1 MFADRC
7 AFLMCSKR
15 LKVIAFTSI
24 RSEYDLMSALYK
36 KLALDDEVDFQ
47 LVVSGTH
54 LVPALGNSVSEIEN
68 DGFRIKYRIETLL
81 AADSQAS
88 RIKSAA
94 ILQSAC
100 VDILSNEVPDLVIF
114 AGDRE
119 DVLIYA
125 SVCAFLNIPSVHF
138 FGGDHAKDGH
148 VDNPVRHATSKLAS
162 LHFVSTEEHKRRM
175 LAIGEPEN
183 RIFVIGSV
191 ALDKFLNEPVIPKNE
206 VLKHLGMDAEA
217 GHGKIAVL
225 IFHPVDSEWERAGVY
240 IRNMVSVLNSLGYHV
255 CAGMPNS
262 DPGNRIIRDVLIKL
276 EGSSNLT
283 LYENLSRA
291 LFINLLRSSDLMI
304 GNSSAGLLEAP
315 SIPLPAVNVGERQ
328 KGRLASSNVVFSGGS
343 IEAITHAVKR
353 TESEDFLSQLRRSSN
368 PYGDGHSVDRAYR
381 LIKELH
387 FSNYVRKPEDPL
399 ES

>member
-1 MFADRC
+1 
-7 AFLMCSKR
+7 MCSKI
-15 LKVIAFTSI
+15 LKIMAFTSI

-36 KLALDDEVDFQ
+36 KLALDEEVDFQ

-54 LVPALGNSVSEIEN
+54 LVPALGDSASEIAN
-68 DGFRIKYRIETLL
+68 DGFRINYRIETLL

-125 SVCAFLNIPSVHF
+125 SVCAFLNIPSMHF

-162 LHFVSTEEHKRRM
+162 LHFVSTEEHKRRL

-191 ALDKFLNEPVIPKNE
+191 ALDKFINEPVIPKSE

-217 GHGKIAVL
+217 GHRKIAVL
-225 IFHPVDSEWERAGVY
+225 IFHPVDSERERAGVY

-262 DPGNRIIRDVLIKL
+262 DPGNRIIRDALIKL
-276 EGSSNLT
+276 ECSSNLSV
-283 LYENLSRA
+283 YENLSRS
-291 LFINLLRSSDLMI
+291 LFINLLRSADLMI

-315 SIPLPAVNVGERQ
+315 SISLPAVNVGERQ

-343 IEAITHAVKR
+343 VDAITQAVQR
-353 TESEDFLSQLRRSSN
+353 TESKDFLSQLRRSSN

-381 LIKELH
+381 LIKELN
-387 FSNYVRKPEDPL
+387 FSDYVRKPEDPL

>member
-1 MFADRC
+1 
-7 AFLMCSKR
+7 MCSEK
-15 LKVIAFTSI
+15 LKIFAFTSI

-36 KLALDDEVDFQ
+36 KLEQDSSVDFQ
-47 LVVSGTH
+47 LVVSGAH
-54 LVPALGNSVSEIEN
+54 LVPALGGSVSEIEN
-68 DGFRIKYRIETLL
+68 DGFRVTYRIETLL

-88 RIKSAA
+88 RVKSAA
-94 ILQSAC
+94 ILQSAA
-100 VDILSNEVPDLVIF
+100 VDILSNEAPDLVMF

-125 SVCAFLNIPSVHF
+125 SVCAFLNIPSIHF

-162 LHFVSTEEHKRRM
+162 LHFVSTEEHKRRL
-175 LAIGEPEN
+175 LAIGEPDS

-191 ALDKFLNEPVIPKNE
+191 ALDKFISEPVVPKSE
-206 VLKHLGMDAEA
+206 VLKRVKIDSGA
-217 GHGKIAVL
+217 GNGKIAVL
-225 IFHPVDSEWERAGVY
+225 IFHPVDSERERAGAYVH
-240 IRNMVSVLNSLGYHV
+240 NMVSVLNSLGYHV
-255 CAGMPNS
+255 CASMPNS
-262 DPGNRIIRDVLIKL
+262 DPGNRAIREALIKL
-276 EGSSNLT
+276 KGSASLT
-283 LYENLSRA
+283 VYENLPRS

-328 KGRLASSNVVFSGGS
+328 KGRLASNNVVFCGGS
-343 IEAITHAVKR
+343 IRAINDAVLR

-368 PYGDGHSVDRAYR
+368 PYGDGRSVNRAYR

-399 ES
+399 EN

>member
-1 MFADRC
+1 
-7 AFLMCSKR
+7 MCSKK
-15 LKVIAFTSI
+15 LKILAFTSI

-36 KLALDDEVDFQ
+36 KLALDSEVDFQ

-54 LVPALGNSVSEIEN
+54 LVPALGGSVSEIEN
-68 DGFRIKYRIETLL
+68 DGFRVFYRIETLL
-81 AADSQAS
+81 AADTQAS

-100 VDILSNEVPDLVIF
+100 VDILSNEAPDIVIF

-125 SVCAFLNIPSVHF
+125 SVCAFLSIPSIHF

-162 LHFVSTEEHKRRM
+162 LHFVSTEEHKRRL
-175 LAIGEPEN
+175 LAIGEPES

-191 ALDKFLNEPVIPKNE
+191 ALDKFLSEPVVPKSE
-206 VLKHLGMDAEA
+206 VLQHLEIDEEA
-217 GHGKIAVL
+217 GHGRIAIL
-225 IFHPVDSEWERAGVY
+225 IFHPVDSERERAGAY
-240 IRNMVSVLNSLGYHV
+240 IHNMVSVLNSVGYHV

-262 DPGNRIIRDVLIKL
+262 DPGNHAIREALLKL
-276 EGSSNLT
+276 KDSASLT
-283 LYENLSRA
+283 VYENLSRS

-328 KGRLASSNVVFSGGS
+328 KGRLASSNVIFSGGS
-343 IEAITHAVKR
+343 VEAITQAVLY

>member
-1 MFADRC
+1 
-7 AFLMCSKR
+7 MCSKKLR
-15 LKVIAFTSI
+15 IIAFTSI

-36 KLALDDEVDFQ
+36 KLALDEEIDFQ
-47 LVVSGTH
+47 LVASGTH
-54 LVPALGNSVSEIEN
+54 LVPSLGGSVSEIEN
-68 DGFRIKYRIETLL
+68 DGFAVNYRVETLL

-100 VDILSNEVPDLVIF
+100 VDILSNVVPDLVIY

-162 LHFVSTEEHKRRM
+162 LHFVSTEEHKRRL

-191 ALDKFLNEPVIPKNE
+191 ALDKFLNEPLIPKSE
-206 VLKHLGMDAEA
+206 VLSHLGINEESGDK
-217 GHGKIAVL
+217 KIAVL
-225 IFHPVDSEWERAGVY
+225 IFHPVDSERESVGDYVH
-240 IRNMVSVLNSLGYHV
+240 NMVSALNRLGYYV
-255 CAGMPNS
+255 FAGMPNS
-262 DPGNRIIRDVLIKL
+262 DPGNRMIRDALINL
-276 EGSSNLT
+276 NSSAGLT
-283 LYENLSRA
+283 VYENLSRSI
-291 LFINLLRSSDLMI
+291 FINLLRLSDVMI

-315 SIPLPAVNVGERQ
+315 SISLPAVNVGERQ
-328 KGRLASSNVVFSGGS
+328 KGRLAANNVVFCGGS
-343 IEAITHAVKR
+343 VEAITQAVRR
-353 TESEDFLSQLRRSSN
+353 TESKEFLSNLHRNSN
-368 PYGDGHSVDRAYR
+368 PYGDGRSVDRAYR
-381 LIKELH
+381 LIKKLH

-399 ES
+399 DN

>member
-1 MFADRC
+1 MF
-7 AFLMCSKR
+7 SKKIKI
-15 LKVIAFTSI
+15 LAFTSI

-36 KLALDDEVDFQ
+36 KLAIDSDVDFQ

-54 LVPALGNSVSEIEN
+54 LVPALGGSVSEIED
-68 DGFRIKYRIETLL
+68 DGFRVSHRIETLL
-81 AADSQAS
+81 ASDSQAS
-88 RIKSAA
+88 RVKSAA

-125 SVCAFLNIPSVHF
+125 SVCAFLNIPTIHF

-162 LHFVSTEEHKRRM
+162 MHFVSTEEHKRRL
-175 LAIGEPEN
+175 LAIGEPDS
-183 RIFVIGSV
+183 RIFVVGSV
-191 ALDKFLNEPVIPKNE
+191 ALDKFLIEPVVSKSE
-206 VLKHLGMDAEA
+206 VLKRVGIDLDDGY
-217 GHGKIAVL
+217 GKIAVL
-225 IFHPVDSEWERAGVY
+225 IFHPVDSERERAGAY
-240 IRNMVSVLNSLGYHV
+240 IHNMVTVLNGLGYHV

-262 DPGNRIIRDVLIKL
+262 DPGNNAIRDALI
-276 EGSSNLT
+276 NLKDSASLT
-283 LYENLSRA
+283 IYENLSRS

-343 IEAITHAVKR
+343 VEAITQAVLH
-353 TESEDFLSQLRRSSN
+353 TESEDFLSQLRFISN
-368 PYGDGHSVDRAYR
+368 PYGDGQSVERAYR

-399 ES
+399 EN

>member
-1 MFADRC
+1 MS
-7 AFLMCSKR
+7 SKKMKI
-15 LKVIAFTSI
+15 LAFTSI

-36 KLALDDEVDFQ
+36 KLGLDSDVDFQ

-54 LVPALGNSVSEIEN
+54 LVPALGGSLSEIEK
-68 DGFRIKYRIETLL
+68 DGLRVSYRIETLL
-81 AADSQAS
+81 ASDSQAS
-88 RIKSAA
+88 RVKSAA

-100 VDILSNEVPDLVIF
+100 VDILSNETPDLVIF

-125 SVCAFLNIPSVHF
+125 SVCAFLNIPTIHF

-175 LAIGEPEN
+175 LAIGEPES

-191 ALDKFLNEPVIPKNE
+191 ALDKFLEEPVVPKSE
-206 VLKHLGMDAEA
+206 VLKRIEIDPDAEYE
-217 GHGKIAVL
+217 KIAVL
-225 IFHPVDSEWERAGVY
+225 IFHPVDSERERAGDY
-240 IRNMVSVLNSLGYHV
+240 INNMVNVLNSLGYHV

-262 DPGNRIIRDVLIKL
+262 DPGNRAIRDALIKL
-276 EGSSNLT
+276 KGSASLT
-283 LYENLSRA
+283 VYENLSRS
-291 LFINLLRSSDLMI
+291 LFVNLLRSSDLMI

-315 SIPLPAVNVGERQ
+315 SIPLPAINVGERQ
-328 KGRLASSNVVFSGGS
+328 KGRLASSNIVFSDGS
-343 IEAITHAVKR
+343 LEAITQAVLL
-353 TESEDFLSQLRRSSN
+353 TQSEGFLSQLRRSSN

-381 LIKELH
+381 LIKELD
-387 FSNYVRKPEDPL
+387 FSNYARKPEDPL

>member
-1 MFADRC
+1 
-7 AFLMCSKR
+7 
-15 LKVIAFTSI
+15 
-24 RSEYDLMSALYK
+24 MSALYK
-36 KLALDDEVDFQ
+36 KLGLDSDVDFQ

-54 LVPALGNSVSEIEN
+54 LVPALGGSLSEIEK
-68 DGFRIKYRIETLL
+68 DGLRVSYRIETLL
-81 AADSQAS
+81 ASDSQAS
-88 RIKSAA
+88 RVKSAA

-100 VDILSNEVPDLVIF
+100 VDILSNETPDLVIF

-125 SVCAFLNIPSVHF
+125 SVCAFLNIPTIHF

-175 LAIGEPEN
+175 LAIGEPES

-191 ALDKFLNEPVIPKNE
+191 ALDKFLEEPVVPKSE
-206 VLKHLGMDAEA
+206 VLKRIEIDPDAEYE
-217 GHGKIAVL
+217 KIAVL
-225 IFHPVDSEWERAGVY
+225 IFHPVDSERERAGDY
-240 IRNMVSVLNSLGYHV
+240 INNMVNVLNSLGYHV

-262 DPGNRIIRDVLIKL
+262 DPGNRAIRDALIKL
-276 EGSSNLT
+276 KGAASLT
-283 LYENLSRA
+283 VYENLSRS
-291 LFINLLRSSDLMI
+291 LFVNLLRSSDLMI

-328 KGRLASSNVVFSGGS
+328 KGRLASSNMVFSDGS
-343 IEAITHAVKR
+343 LEAITQAVLL
-353 TESEDFLSQLRRSSN
+353 TQSEGFLSQLRRSSN

-381 LIKELH
+381 LIKELD
-387 FSNYVRKPEDPL
+387 FSNYARKPEDPL

>member
-1 MFADRC
+1 MS
-7 AFLMCSKR
+7 SKKMKI
-15 LKVIAFTSI
+15 LAFTSI

-36 KLALDDEVDFQ
+36 KLGLDSDVDFQ

-54 LVPALGNSVSEIEN
+54 LVPALGGSLSEIEK
-68 DGFRIKYRIETLL
+68 DGLRVSYRIETLL
-81 AADSQAS
+81 ASDSQAS
-88 RIKSAA
+88 RVKSAA

-100 VDILSNEVPDLVIF
+100 VDILSNETPDLVIF

-125 SVCAFLNIPSVHF
+125 SVCAFLNIPTIHF

-175 LAIGEPEN
+175 LAIGEPES

-191 ALDKFLNEPVIPKNE
+191 ALDKFLEEPVVPKSE
-206 VLKHLGMDAEA
+206 VLKRIEIDPDAEYE
-217 GHGKIAVL
+217 KIAVL
-225 IFHPVDSEWERAGVY
+225 IFHPVDSERERAGDY
-240 IRNMVSVLNSLGYHV
+240 INNMVNVLNSLGYHV

-262 DPGNRIIRDVLIKL
+262 DPGNRAIRDALIKL
-276 EGSSNLT
+276 KGAASLT
-283 LYENLSRA
+283 VYENLSRS
-291 LFINLLRSSDLMI
+291 LFVNLLRSSDLMI

-328 KGRLASSNVVFSGGS
+328 KGRLASSNMVFSDGS
-343 IEAITHAVKR
+343 LEAITQAVLL
-353 TESEDFLSQLRRSSN
+353 TQSEGFLSQLRRSSN

-381 LIKELH
+381 LIKELD
-387 FSNYVRKPEDPL
+387 FSNYARKPEDPL